1 MRLEVVYY
9 FASAQCA
16 GEKIML
22 VRSDEL
28 TSQKIETAL
37 IFKQML
43 GIHDAQEYLRNRK
56 VAPETIARVLSDGK
70 RRASPLELASYAT
83 GALAPLPPRLNES
96 FYSNSGRRKD
106 VLRMAVVQAALALR
120 AQLGDGRIEKMLK
133 RESVPQSVITR
144 VLCGEPGTLRVRG
157 VVAPCS

>member
-1 MRLEVVYY
+1 
-9 FASAQCA
+9 
-16 GEKIML
+16 ML
-22 VRSDEL
+22 VRTDEL

-56 VAPETIARVLSDGK
+56 VPPETIARVLSDGK
-70 RRASPLELASYAT
+70 RRASPLELASHAT

-106 VLRMAVVQAALALR
+106 VLHMAMVQAALALR
-120 AQLGDGRIEKMLK
+120 AQLGDDRVEQLLK
-133 RESVPQSVITR
+133 RELVPQAVISR
-144 VLCGEPGTLRVRG
+144 VLRNEPGTLRVRG
-157 VVAPCS
+157 AVAPCA